1 MTESG
6 FCRRAGRPPAQHR
19 RLSSAS
25 HARRVGTRERSSR
38 YHGYLLRSPIRKN
51 RPLRLSLLR
60 ISAGISPLFFRPR
73 FFDNSPLPARYQN
86 KYDNSPA
93 KLDSLQ
99 VLVEG
104 HRFFR
109 FPFRFTAGRDA
120 PLFSVLAF
128 FSGGAPLSYNMQKNF
143 VFEQKSPP
151 NFFSGL
157 QWTMLIIMLYFITVS
172 RRLNVL
178 AREYPALT
186 FVPHVS

>member
-1 MTESG
+1 M
-6 FCRRAGRPPAQHR
+6 FFHWILI
-19 RLSSAS
+19 LSSAQS
-25 HARRVGTRERSSR
+25 IKESGICGH
-38 YHGYLLRSPIRKN
+38 LLRSPIRKN
-51 RPLRLSLLR
+51 RPLRLFLLR

-128 FSGGAPLSYNMQKNF
+128 FGGDAPLSYNMQKNF
-143 VFEQKSPP
+143 VSEQKKVHLISSVD
-151 NFFSGL
+151 NVDNYVLFYCFFSMLKHINKRTSSRAARCKTCFVNL
-157 QWTMLIIMLYFITVS
+157 QKHKIF
-172 RRLNVL
+172 
-178 AREYPALT
+178 
-186 FVPHVS
+186 